1 MFLIFYL
8 LLFFYLFFLIM
19 SFRGALAT
27 KNLGTISVDVHEILR
42 FALDD
47 KWFIHRVKHLPEVPL
62 PLCGQ
67 G

>member
-1 MFLIFYL
+1 MFLIFNCYYS
-8 LLFFYLFFLIM
+8 FICFFLCVI
-19 SFRGALAT
+19 LNEV
-27 KNLGTISVDVHEILR
+27 KNLKSVSGCNQILR

-47 KWFIHRVKHLPEVPL
+47 KWFIHRVKHLPEVPS